1 MRKKW
6 GRGFQINLFGN
17 GSPLRPIKPLPRR
30 WGRKSVFP
38 RIGSSPS
45 KPPPCK
51 WGTGWRFGGGNV
63 GSGSGSGPAYTP
75 VKRWT
80 TKRQGPKMKRKH
92 IWIIALLLIAL
103 AVIQGMIFLDR
114 ELRQPLMFLA
124 KVKVNQLATDAIN
137 AAIKAEFARAAESDK
152 MIHWR
157 TNGDGKITGFEL
169 DYKQQMAI
177 TSKTIDVVERS
188 LKAHEDV
195 PERIP
200 IGHALNSPLI
210 SSIGPSVAVKF
221 HPASVIKAEVGL
233 DQREAGI
240 NMLLVEVFVRIR
252 TEIAVV
258 IPFDREPEIVET
270 KIPLSYALVVG
281 DVPSYYYDGS
291 GQPVGSGA
299 AQAPAIALPLPGA
312 DAAPVPSP
320 APSPQAGAGH

>member
-6 GRGFQINLFGN
+6 GRGFQINSFGN
-17 GSPLRPIKPLPRR
+17 GSPFKSLKPLPRR
-30 WGRKSVFP
+30 WGRKAVFP
-38 RIGSSPS
+38 RLGASSPR
-45 KPPPCK
+45 PAPRK
-51 WGTGWRFGGGNV
+51 WGTTRRFSAGSG
-63 GSGSGSGPAYTP
+63 GSGSGYAPA
-75 VKRWT
+75 KRWT
-80 TKRQGPKMKRKH
+80 TKRQGPRMKRKH
-92 IWIIALLLIAL
+92 LWLVALLLIAL

-124 KVKVNQLATDAIN
+124 KVKVNQLATEAIN

-152 MIHWR
+152 MISWR
-157 TNGDGKITGFEL
+157 TSDDGKITGFEL

-177 TSKTIDVVERS
+177 TSKTIEVVERS
-188 LKAHEDV
+188 LKEHEDV

-210 SSIGPSVAVKF
+210 SSIGPSVAINF

-233 DQREAGI
+233 NQTEAGI
-240 NMLLVEVFVRIR
+240 NMLLVEVYVRIR

-291 GQPVGSGA
+291 GNPVGSGA
-299 AQAPAIALPLPGA
+299 SQAPAIALPLPGA
-312 DAAPVPSP
+312 DAAPSPSP
-320 APSPQAGAGH
+320 APSPDAGDGVEH